1 MNLKNVQ
8 YDITLMKVNLY
19 SRVIITR
26 FAQLTG
32 SIIMERC
39 CNSESKTILYILT
52 GTVMDLGKRKL
63 K

>member
-19 SRVIITR
+19 SCVIIMR
-26 FAQLTG
+26 LAQLTG
-32 SIIMERC
+32 SIIC
-39 CNSESKTILYILT
+39 CNSESKTILNILT